1 MRFAA
6 FLLLGLATGAGAHGF
21 SGRASAQWRGFSE
34 RAAEPSQA
42 GAGVSLALQPE
53 WRRDDGDAQQ
63 AVVLFGRWDQRDG
76 RRSHWDVREFYLLRG
91 GEGYE
96 WRLGVRKLFW
106 GTVESRHLVDVV
118 NQTDLV
124 EDLDEEEK
132 LGQPMANLAVM
143 RDWGTLELF
152 ALPVFRERTFPG
164 PDGRPR
170 TRPWTDGDAASYESG
185 RGRSQA
191 SFAARWSRSAGAWDV
206 GLSHFSG
213 TGREPTLLPGADSA
227 GRPVLTPRYE
237 LIEQTGLDL
246 QATAGRWL
254 WKLEAMRRAGQGPAF
269 GAVVGGFEYTF
280 SRALGSDVD
289 LGLLGEYL
297 YDERGR
303 AGSPFQ
309 DDAMAGLRLALNDAP
324 SSQLLAVAVVDRLT
338 QARFVRV
345 EASRR
350 LGSRWTVSLDGRF
363 FAGARA
369 DDPLASFGADD
380 HVQAELALHF

>member
-1 MRFAA
+1 MSPLAVLLSLAA
-6 FLLLGLATGAGAHGF
+6 GAGAQGF
-21 SGRASAQWRGFSE
+21 SGRASAQWRGFTE
-34 RAAEPSQA
+34 TAADARQA
-42 GAGVSLALQPE
+42 AGGASVALQPE
-53 WRRDDGDAQQ
+53 WRREDGEAQQ
-63 AVVLFGRWDQRDG
+63 AAVLFGRWDQRDA
-76 RRSHWDVREFYLLRG
+76 RRSHWDVRELYLLRA

-96 WRLGVRKLFW
+96 WRLGVRKVFW

-132 LGQPMANLAVM
+132 LGQPMANLALM
-143 RDWGTLELF
+143 REWGTLDLF

-164 PDGRPR
+164 AGGRPR
-170 TRPWTDGDAASYESG
+170 TRPEVHADAAAYESG

-191 SFAARWSRSAGAWDV
+191 SFAARWSRSLGAWDL

-213 TGREPTLLPGADSA
+213 TGREPTLTPGVDGA
-227 GRPVLTPRYE
+227 GRLVLVPRYE

-246 QATAGRWL
+246 QATYGRWL

-269 GAVVGGFEYTF
+269 GAAVGGFEYTF
-280 SRALGSDVD
+280 SRALGTGAD

-303 AGSPFQ
+303 AGVPF
-309 DDAMAGLRLALNDAP
+309 DDDVMAGARLALNDPA

-338 QARFVRV
+338 RSRFVRV

-350 LGSRWTVSLDGRF
+350 LGERWTLSLDGRF
-363 FAGARA
+363 FAGAPP
-369 DDPLASFGADD
+369 DDGLAAFDADD